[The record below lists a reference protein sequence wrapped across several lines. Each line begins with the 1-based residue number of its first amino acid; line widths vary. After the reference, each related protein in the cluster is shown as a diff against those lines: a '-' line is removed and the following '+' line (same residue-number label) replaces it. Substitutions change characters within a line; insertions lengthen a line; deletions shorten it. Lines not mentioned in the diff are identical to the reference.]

1 MVWFSCPKHFGT
13 IKFKLVILW
22 VESID
27 RMDNNFTNQSET
39 AFNTNFHWLYKNFY
53 VPLCTYAF
61 RITTNKEIAEEI
73 VQDTFLKIWEH
84 KESLVSVDSL
94 PGYLYRAV
102 RNNCLNHLKHLA
114 IVHKY
119 EDFYSQMLASA
130 EDYVTVTQENG
141 QSLLISK
148 EFEEQVYEAI
158 DKLPEQCRQ
167 IFKLSRFEGLKNN
180 EIAEKKGVTINT
192 VQKQISIAL
201 EKLREM
207 LPPLLSILL
216 LVVNNLKHLLKNY

>member
-1 MVWFSCPKHFGT
+1 MNNN
-13 IKFKLVILW
+13 
-22 VESID
+22 
-27 RMDNNFTNQSET
+27 DNNYSET
-39 AFNTNFHWLYKNFY
+39 SFGSNFHWLYKNY
-53 VPLCTYAF
+53 YTPLCTYAF
-61 RITTNKEIAEEI
+61 RITKNKDIAEEI

-84 KESLVSVDSL
+84 KESLVSVDSI

-114 IVHKY
+114 IVNKY
-119 EDFYSQMLASA
+119 KDFSSQILTNA
-130 EDYVTVTQENG
+130 EDYLSVTQENG
-141 QSLLISK
+141 HSILISK
-148 EFEEQVYEAI
+148 EFEKQVYDAI

-167 IFKLSRFEGLKNN
+167 IFKLSRFEGLKNY

-207 LPPLLSILL
+207 LPLLPSILL
-216 LVVNNLKHLLKNY
+216 VIISYLKHILKNY